1 LTCSSKFCY
10 LYYVW
15 CGGQDVVTKSRPI
28 ANIYVVGKHTMTI
41 RAITIVTMIIGIGL
55 LIYSLTM
62 PYYTDSKKA
71 DELLTGV
78 NSLDKKEY
86 YKKEAELRTNKVKLM
101 DFGAGL
107 AIASGTVLLFLL
119 SFKIKEISDF
129 NKVKTMNKIMVF
141 ISSNLIWLLLIPG
154 TYWYYT
160 FRGGRGD
167 YPPFAD
173 SIGIPLMTEIPFYFM
188 LMIPL
193 NLFLILTTY
202 KAKLP
207 TLLFIFADKKE
218 TSVILTEIFFGF
230 WLFLNLFFML
240 TFIYDGDHFSVFVNI
255 FFTYILLT
263 LRAGQISKWTQ

>member
-1 LTCSSKFCY
+1 
-10 LYYVW
+10 
-15 CGGQDVVTKSRPI
+15 
-28 ANIYVVGKHTMTI
+28 MTI
-41 RAITIVTMIIGIGL
+41 RIITIGTLIFGFGL
-55 LIYSLTM
+55 LVYSLTL
-62 PYYTDSKKA
+62 PYYTDQQKA
-71 DELLTGV
+71 DELITDAY
-78 NSLDKKEY
+78 SLDKDEY
-86 YKKEAELRTNKVKLM
+86 YEKEAELRTNKVKLM

-107 AIASGTVLLFLL
+107 TIASGTFLLFLL
-119 SFKIKEISDF
+119 LFKVKEPSDF
-129 NKVKTMNKIMVF
+129 KKVKTMNKIMVF
-141 ISSNLIWLLLIPG
+141 VSSNLIWLLLIPG

-160 FRGGRGD
+160 FRGDRGD

-207 TLLFIFADKKE
+207 TTLFIFSDKKE
-218 TSVILTEIFFGF
+218 RPVVLTELFFGF
-230 WLFLNLFFML
+230 WLFLNFFLML

-263 LRAGQISKWTQ
+263 LRAGQISKWT